1 MLKIVVIQ
9 PGQPDQEVL
18 VPGETAT
25 IGRVDPCDVVVD
37 RPFVSKQHVRILHGT
52 VAVDLGSS
60 NGTFVGGRRMTEA
73 VLLEGRTLALG
84 QQGVELRVEVPSEA
98 LETASVA
105 DGELENLR
113 SGYVLL
119 EAEVATL
126 KRELAQAR
134 DTGAQDAL
142 VGRLKGENASLR
154 ERLENLKAELEGR
167 EGEDSESVQARL
179 AMQRVESVQELNE
192 RLQIEVERLKSEL
205 AERAE
210 TGAGPGTAVRP
221 ASGVQAPAADAGA
234 ELAGLKAE
242 RARLEAALAAEKAAA
257 RLHEDQTA
265 LVRKL
270 RKELELVRAAGASPA
285 PAPDLER
292 ALAESRAEASE
303 LRARAA
309 ELEGRLTEA
318 APAPGQNASDLFF
331 KLRTENTELR
341 KRLAVLEKGAP
352 AAAAQM
358 PGGKETR
365 HVKELMEARMRI
377 AALEAELAQKSTP
390 QGTPRA
396 VPIPAVR
403 VAEAPVAAAAA
414 GSCDVRALLRKL
426 VESDVEG
433 LPRASKG
440 PVEEFVFVE
449 SMRLLRQ
456 VERVVTRVAGD
467 LIQLFR
473 LQTMLPETSGTYREI
488 VSALLD
494 ERPGSGA
501 RDELAEYLEK
511 LGRWL
516 VASIGAHRKA
526 AVLVVTRIKDDLT
539 EKSLVARDPLPPY
552 ARVPMIAGNEL
563 WRRVQD
569 YLATLSPDTIDERV
583 EELARE
589 QAQLLLNE
597 SG

>member
-52 VAVDLGSS
+52 VAIDLGSS

-98 LETASVA
+98 LETATAA
-105 DGELENLR
+105 DGDLENLR

-119 EAEVATL
+119 EAELATL

-134 DTGAQDAL
+134 DTGTQDAL

-192 RLQIEVERLKSEL
+192 RLQVEVERLRSEL
-205 AERAE
+205 EERAE
-210 TGAGPGTAVRP
+210 AGPEPAASGP
-221 ASGVQAPAADAGA
+221 ASDVQSPTAGDGA

-242 RARLEAALAAEKAAA
+242 RARLEAALTAEKAAA

-270 RKELELVRAAGASPA
+270 RKEHEHVRAAGAGAA

-292 ALAESRAEASE
+292 ALAESRSEANE
-303 LRARAA
+303 LRARTA
-309 ELEGRLTEA
+309 ELEGRLAEA

-341 KRLAVLEKGAP
+341 KKLAALEKGAP
-352 AAAAQM
+352 AAAAM
-358 PGGKETR
+358 AAGGKETR

-377 AALEAELAQKSTP
+377 AALESELAQK
-390 QGTPRA
+390 GTPRA

-403 VAEAPVAAAAA
+403 VTETPVAAAPAA

-433 LPRASKG
+433 LPRASQG

-449 SMRLLRQ
+449 SVRLLRQ

-526 AVLVVTRIKDDLT
+526 AVLVVTRIKDDLS

-569 YLATLSPDTIDERV
+569 YLATLSPDTIDERI